1 MGRYHGMKN
10 IKLMVIIAG
19 TLIVAFVIICI
30 FIFREEE
37 LASISE
43 QVKVVRE
50 MKDYDLTIMGQS
62 VEDKIYDKYDA
73 VKFGRYYQDKSGLKK
88 NPIDWIVLEKR
99 EDRVLL
105 LSKYILDS
113 KPIKT
118 YTKEELELY
127 RGHEIYTWRDSTLRK
142 WLNNEFYNIVFNSK
156 EKKKVLEVELENEYE
171 ESSTKD
177 KVFLLSEKE
186 FRKYFENGM
195 YYEKLNDP
203 DYDNPLKERIG
214 YSYEDAIEMQDYVNA
229 QTIGTDYAFSKGL
242 IDLRNGWKD
251 PEPDSDDFWGGDI
264 EPEIVQP
271 YWLRTPTFLG
281 SPHCCRI
288 DTSPYCLGIDQ
299 TTPAY
304 YHGYGVRPAI
314 WVSLE

>member
-37 LASISE
+37 LASVSE

-62 VEDKIYDKYDA
+62 VEDKIYDKYDTI
-73 VKFGRYYQDKSGLKK
+73 KFGRYYQDKSGLKK
-88 NPIDWIVLEKR
+88 TPIDWIVLEKR

-127 RGHEIYTWRDSTLRK
+127 RDHEIYTWEDSTLRE

-156 EKKKVLEVELENEYE
+156 EKKKVLEVELENENE
-171 ESSTKD
+171 KSSTID
-177 KVFLLSEKE
+177 KVFLLSERE
-186 FRKYFENGM
+186 FREYFENGM
-195 YYEKLNDP
+195 YYEN
-203 DYDNPLKERIG
+203 LKEPQYRSDEE
-214 YSYEDAIEMQDYVNA
+214 YQDYINA
-229 QTIGTDYAFSKGL
+229 MTVGTDYAFSRGL

-251 PEPDSDDFWGGDI
+251 PEPDSNSFWGGDI

-281 SPHCCRI
+281 SPHCCR
-288 DTSPYCLGIDQ
+288 TETLPYNFEIDQ

-304 YHGYGVRPAI
+304 YHGYGIRPAI